1 MDGSLDLVNFGELT
15 PVQLGE
21 ACAAAMRACDEG
33 IEAIVAVADGR
44 RTFANTLLALEEAV
58 EPVSQASGQYAFMA
72 YVSAD
77 DALRTAAREWDEK
90 LDKYMVGLSFR
101 LDLYA
106 AIKAFA
112 GTAEA
117 SELEGEDARWLAHE
131 LRDYRRNGFDL
142 PVEQRNQVR
151 VLFDE
156 LVGLDVKFRKNIDD
170 YEDGI
175 VVTREQLA
183 GMPGAW
189 IENLAKVDE
198 GGITKYRVSLDY
210 PEIQP
215 FMANSPDEGLRRE
228 LFEKD
233 QRKGGAENVQVLERA
248 IAVRAEIAVLL
259 GYDSWAA
266 YRTEIRMAGT
276 RQAVETFLGDLR
288 EKVAV
293 KAAAD
298 LEEMQGLAKQRTRSD
313 TVNIWDWRYWH
324 NELLK
329 TKYAVDD
336 FEVAKY
342 FPLDAVIAGLF
353 DVYQTLL
360 GVRFTEAADARR
372 WHPDV
377 RAYNIVEAGGG
388 EPFARFYMDLFP
400 RPNKYGHAAAFTL
413 RRGRVLADGSYQQ
426 PVSAIVA
433 NFTKPSATQPS
444 LLRHTE
450 VVTFFHEFGHIMHQT
465 LTRARRA
472 RFSGTQTERDF
483 VEAPSQMLEHW
494 CWEPGVLAGFSRHFE
509 TGEPLPQGLV
519 DAMVAAKNLNSG
531 VMTLRQL
538 FFATL
543 DLTYHSPG
551 FGGDTTA
558 ALRELHEITGFPY
571 TEGTHFQSGLGTC
584 SGMTRGTTGTFGRTC
599 SGMTCTRGSKP
610 RALWIRLRDA
620 LPEDHPGAGRNG
632 RRQPVVRTSWGA
644 SRTTRRSCAASG
656 SPAGD
661 MPAPRCGATAHQQ
674 AGSQHETRRL
684 VRGPGA
690 GRARGRRVVQ
700 RRSLP
705 LRHTVRRRASR
716 PSRCRQ

>member
-1 MDGSLDLVNFGELT
+1 MAGTLDLVNFGELT
-15 PVQLGE
+15 PAQLGE
-21 ACAAAMRACDEG
+21 ACEAAMRACDAS
-33 IEAIVAVADGR
+33 IEAIVAVPDGG

-58 EPVSQASGQYAFMA
+58 EPVAQASGQYAFMA

-77 DALRTAAREWDEK
+77 DTLRGAAREWDEK

-101 LDLYA
+101 EDLYA

-117 SELEGEDARWLAHE
+117 AALEGEDARWLAHE

-142 PVEQRNQVR
+142 PAEQRQRVR
-151 VLFDE
+151 ALFDE
-156 LVGLDVKFRKNIDD
+156 LVELDVRFRKNIDD
-170 YEDGI
+170 YKDGI
-175 VVTREQLA
+175 VVTREQLT
-183 GMPGAW
+183 GLPDAW
-189 IENLAKVDE
+189 IDNLAKVEE
-198 GGITKYRVSLDY
+198 GGVSKYRVSLDY

-215 FMANSPDEGLRRE
+215 FMANSPDGALRRE

-233 QRKGGAENVQVLERA
+233 QRKGGAENAKVLERA
-248 IAVRAEIAVLL
+248 IQARTEVARLL

-266 YRTEIRMAGT
+266 YRTEVRMAGT
-276 RQAVETFLGDLR
+276 RRAVEAFLADLR
-288 EKVAV
+288 GKVAV
-293 KAAAD
+293 KAEVD
-298 LEEMQGLAKQRTRSD
+298 LAEMRALAKERTGND
-313 TVNIWDWRYWH
+313 EVNIWDWRYWH

-342 FPLDAVIAGLF
+342 FPLEAVIAGLF

-360 GVRFTEAADARR
+360 GVRFTEAPDAPR
-372 WHPDV
+372 WHQDV
-377 RAYNIVEAGGG
+377 RTFDVAEAGGG
-388 EPFARFYMDLFP
+388 EPFARFSMDLFP

-413 RRGRVLADGSYQQ
+413 RRGRLLSDGRYQK

-531 VMTLRQL
+531 VLTLRQL

-558 ALRELHEITGFPY
+558 TLRDLHEITAFPY
-571 TEGTHFQSGLGTC
+571 TEGTHFQSGFGHLFGYDAGYYGYLWSHVFGDDMYTRFEAT
-584 SGMTRGTTGTFGRTC
+584 SPLDSAEGMHYRKTILERG
-599 SGMTCTRGSKP
+599 
-610 RALWIRLRDA
+610 
-620 LPEDHPGAGRNG
+620 GA
-632 RRQPVVRTSWGA
+632 V
-644 SRTTRRSCAASG
+644 
-656 SPAGD
+656 D
-661 MPAPRCGATAHQQ
+661 
-674 AGSQHETRRL
+674 GSQL
-684 VRGPGA
+684 VRDFL
-690 GRARGRRVVQ
+690 GREPNNAAFLRGLGL
-700 RRSLP
+700 S
-705 LRHTVRRRASR
+705 AD
-716 PSRCRQ
+716 

>member
-1 MDGSLDLVNFGELT
+1 MAGSLDLVNFGELT
-15 PVQLGE
+15 AEQLGE
-21 ACAAAMRACDEG
+21 ACGAAMRGCDAS
-33 IEAIVAVADGR
+33 IAAIVAVPDDQ
-44 RTFANTLLALEEAV
+44 RTFANTLVALEEAV

-77 DALRTAAREWDEK
+77 DALRGAAREWDEK
-90 LDKYMVGLSFR
+90 LDKYLVGLSFR
-101 LDLYA
+101 EDLYA

-117 SELEGEDARWLAHE
+117 GALSGEDARWLAHE

-142 PVEQRNQVR
+142 PAEQRQRVR
-151 VLFDE
+151 ALFDE
-156 LVGLDVKFRKNIDD
+156 LVELDVQFRKNIDE

-175 VVTREQLA
+175 VVTREQLV
-183 GMPGAW
+183 GLPVAW
-189 IENLAKVDE
+189 IENLQKVDE
-198 GGITKYRVSLDY
+198 AGVTKYRVSLDY

-215 FMANSPDEGLRRE
+215 FMANSPDQALRRE

-233 QRKGGAENVQVLERA
+233 QRKGGAANVGVLERA
-248 IAVRAEIAVLL
+248 IQARTEVARLL

-266 YRTEIRMAGT
+266 YRTEVRMAGT
-276 RQAVETFLGDLR
+276 RQAVAEFLADLR
-288 EKVAV
+288 AKVAL
-293 KAAAD
+293 KAERD
-298 LEEMQGLAKQRTRSD
+298 MTEMRELARARTGSD
-313 TVNIWDWRYWH
+313 EVNIWDWRYWH

-329 TKYAVDD
+329 TKYSVDD

-360 GVRFTEAADARR
+360 GVRFTEAPDAPR
-372 WHPDV
+372 WHADV
-377 RAYNIVEAGGG
+377 RAFDIAEAGGG

-413 RRGRVLADGSYQQ
+413 RRGRARPDGSYQQ

-509 TGEPLPQGLV
+509 TGDPLPQDRV

-558 ALRELHEITGFPY
+558 TLRELHGITAFPY
-571 TEGTHFQSGLGTC
+571 TEGTHFQSGFGHLFGYDAGYYGYLWSHVFGDDMYRRFEETGPLDAAV
-584 SGMTRGTTGTFGRTC
+584 GM
-599 SGMTCTRGSKP
+599 
-610 RALWIRLRDA
+610 
-620 LPEDHPGAGRNG
+620 HY
-632 RRQPVVRTSWGA
+632 
-644 SRTTRRSCAASG
+644 RTTILERG
-656 SPAGD
+656 GTVD
-661 MPAPRCGATAHQQ
+661 
-674 AGSQHETRRL
+674 GSQL
-684 VRGPGA
+684 VRDFL
-690 GRARGRRVVQ
+690 GREPNNAAFLRGLGL
-700 RRSLP
+700 S
-705 LRHTVRRRASR
+705 AEA
-716 PSRCRQ
+716 